1 MLKILIVEDD
11 VFVQEDLREVLESLG
26 HEVMTCCENY
36 EEVVTFIDI
45 GEAPDLAFIDIQL
58 SSSFDGTDVAELLRK
73 RTTAQIIFLT
83 SLSDERILHKA
94 KQLRIDGYLLKP
106 FKAEDIKVSLSM
118 LQIPPVSSIKDHIF
132 IRSGHEQIKVVLND
146 ILYAEADDNYVT
158 LYFSDGRKLLSM
170 TLKSLELVLPSPPF
184 LRTNRSFLVNI
195 DHIQRV
201 GSNYVIVGN
210 NEIPVNE
217 SARLRLKELLEL

>member
-1 MLKILIVEDD
+1 VLKILIVEDD

-118 LQIPPVSSIKDHIF
+118 LQTPPVSSIKDHIF

-146 ILYAEADDNYVT
+146 ILYAV
-158 LYFSDGRKLLSM
+158 
-170 TLKSLELVLPSPPF
+170 PSPPF

-217 SARLRLKELLEL
+217 SARLRLKGLLEL